1 MQQLSIQDASFIYLE
16 TPATPM
22 HVGSLCVYD
31 GSQTDPERM
40 TEEAL
45 HRTVGERLHLNV
57 TTRRRL
63 VKVPFEA
70 DYPYWIEDRDFD
82 LDYHLRR
89 VALPSPG
96 DRDALQQLASR
107 IFARPMDMTRPLW
120 ELTVIEGLNNIP
132 GLPANSFAVLTKTHH
147 AAVDGASGLHFLEL
161 LHDLSPTP
169 TPVPPA
175 REAWHPEP
183 VPTDAEL
190 LFRSGVNNFT
200 QPFKFAQTLSRQF
213 SQQLRA
219 LPSSRPAIGENSFNT
234 PPTPIPKTRFNGA
247 VTAHRVLGSISV
259 SLADIKEI
267 RQVVPGTTVN
277 DVVLAVCGGALR
289 SYLQAK
295 NELDQT
301 SLVAMAPVNL
311 RSSDNTAKGTHAA
324 AGNRVS
330 ALFVAIGTDIE
341 EPLERLQY
349 IHAETSKSKVMHQA
363 VGASDMTNYSKFVPA
378 FTAALASRLM
388 TETAANAPA
397 PPFNVS
403 ITNVPGPQEPLY
415 FCGSPMVTAIGLGP
429 ITQGMGL
436 IFPVLSYCGRV
447 TISFTSCKEILPD
460 PEFFEAC
467 LTQSFTT
474 LLYSARLNSERTQF
488 TEH

>member
-22 HVGSLCVYD
+22 HVGSLCIYD
-31 GSQTDPERM
+31 GSQSDPARL
-40 TEEAL
+40 TQEAIT
-45 HRTVGERLHLNV
+45 RTVDERLHLNA

-70 DYPYWIEDRDFD
+70 DFPYWIEDKDFD
-82 LDYHLRR
+82 LEYHLRR

-107 IFARPMDMTRPLW
+107 IFARPLDMTKPLW

-132 GLPANSFAVLTKTHH
+132 GLPENSFAVLTKTHH

-161 LHDLSPTP
+161 LHDLSPAP
-169 TPVPPA
+169 TTIPPA
-175 REAWHPEP
+175 TEVWHPEP

-190 LFRSGVNNFT
+190 LFRSGVNNLS
-200 QPFKFAQTLSRQF
+200 QPFRFAQTLGRQL
-213 SQQLRA
+213 SQPWRGF
-219 LPSSRPAIGENSFNT
+219 PGSHNT
-234 PPTPIPKTRFNGA
+234 SQDTPLSGQPKPVPKTRFNGH
-247 VTAHRVLGSISV
+247 VTPHRVLGSISV

-267 RQVVPGTTVN
+267 RQVQPGATVN
-277 DVVLAVCGGALR
+277 DVVLTVCGGALR
-289 SYLQAK
+289 SYLDAK
-295 NELDQT
+295 NEVEMS
-301 SLVAMAPVNL
+301 SLIAMAPVNL
-311 RSSDNTAKGTHAA
+311 RSSDERGKFA

-330 ALFVAIGTDIE
+330 ALFVSIGTDIE
-341 EPLERLQY
+341 DPLARLQH
-349 IHAETSKSKVMHQA
+349 IHAETSNSKIIHQA
-363 VGASDMTNYSKFVPA
+363 VGASDMTDYSKFVPA

-415 FCGSPMVTAIGLGP
+415 FCGAPMVTAIGLGP

-447 TISFTSCKEILPD
+447 TISFTSCREILPD